1 VLEQT
6 VQRIEQPPAFH
17 QQSLDSALYIGVA
30 LREQC
35 RLSHAWCIGESS
47 ATKKLLHPNQHKP
60 HRKGETNMPLAFIIG
75 TAGSGKSLFTAA
87 FSEWLKTSKQD
98 VAVVNLDPGALKLP
112 YSPDVDVRNY
122 VDIGDL
128 MEKYGLGPNGALI
141 MAADLI
147 ADEIDNITV
156 DIEAANADVVLVDTP
171 GQMELFAFRASGP
184 YIVNELT
191 REPKAIVYL
200 FDAVF
205 SINPLNYVSNM
216 FLSAAVYNRFFQPQM
231 HLLSKCD
238 LLPEKEVETI
248 TDWAANPRAL
258 EDSIE
263 QKLKGTKRLFSI
275 NMMHAINQ
283 LGIKFLLIPVS
294 AKTNQGLTNFN
305 TVLERIL
312 TGGEKYT
319 Y

>member
-1 VLEQT
+1 
-6 VQRIEQPPAFH
+6 
-17 QQSLDSALYIGVA
+17 
-30 LREQC
+30 
-35 RLSHAWCIGESS
+35 
-47 ATKKLLHPNQHKP
+47 
-60 HRKGETNMPLAFIIG
+60 MPVTFIIG

-87 FSEWLKTSKQD
+87 FSEWLKMSKQD

-122 VDIGDL
+122 VDVGNI
-128 MEKYGLGPNGALI
+128 MEKYELGPNGALI

-147 ADEIDNITV
+147 ADEIENIAK
-156 DIEAANADVVLVDTP
+156 DIEAANADLVLVDTP

-184 YIVNELT
+184 YIMNELT
-191 REPKAIVYL
+191 NEPKAIVYL

-216 FLSAAVYNRFFQPQM
+216 FLSAAVYNRFFQPQV

-238 LLPEKEVETI
+238 LIPEKEVATI

-258 EDSIE
+258 ENSIE
-263 QKLKGTKRLFSI
+263 ERLEGTKRLFSR
-275 NMMHAINQ
+275 NMMNAINK

-294 AKTNQGLTNFN
+294 AKTNEGLVNFN
-305 TVLERIL
+305 TTLERIL

-319 Y
+319 S

>member
-1 VLEQT
+1 MPRKQAHVSL
-6 VQRIEQPPAFH
+6 QRIVGNRKVITA
-17 QQSLDSALYIGVA
+17 
-30 LREQC
+30 
-35 RLSHAWCIGESS
+35 
-47 ATKKLLHPNQHKP
+47 KP
-60 HRKGETNMPLAFIIG
+60 IQTAQERGNKMPLAFIIG
-75 TAGSGKSLFTAA
+75 TAGSGKSFFTAA
-87 FSEWLKTSKQD
+87 LSEWLKMSKQD
-98 VAVVNLDPGALKLP
+98 VAVMNLDPGALKLP

-122 VDIGDL
+122 VDVGNL
-128 MEKYGLGPNGALI
+128 MEKYCLGPNGALI
-141 MAADLI
+141 LAADLI
-147 ADEIDNITV
+147 ADEIDKLTG
-156 DIEAANADVVLVDTP
+156 DIEAVNADLILVDTP

-191 REPKAIVYL
+191 KEPKAIVYL

-238 LLPEKEVETI
+238 LLPEKEIKTI
-248 TDWAANPRAL
+248 TDWTANPTFL
-258 EDSIE
+258 ETSIE
-263 QKLKGTKRLFSI
+263 QKLEGTKRLFSRNI
-275 NMMHAINQ
+275 MHAINQ
-283 LGIKFLLIPVS
+283 LGIRSMLIPVS

-305 TVLERIL
+305 TTLERIL